1 MLFDTSVLRR
11 LFSRYCEHEKLC
23 PEASRWEF
31 YLLPSERWLLCCRL
45 TWFPLHPVVVHSQK
59 AYFIDRVFG
68 TCILRYSQI
77 QHVKDGINAKNS
89 LESGQYRSG
98 RIVSPLTKQIVLQGF
113 GWPLPLE
120 VRRASRVFIAL

>member
-1 MLFDTSVLRR
+1 MVT
-11 LFSRYCEHEKLC
+11 
-23 PEASRWEF
+23 
-31 YLLPSERWLLCCRL
+31 LLP
-45 TWFPLHPVVVHSQK
+45 
-59 AYFIDRVFG
+59 IDMVSASSSRCAQPEGVLIGRVFG
-68 TCILRYSQI
+68 TFILRYSQI